1 MSAGNPFKIVPMTDF
16 QGKSPHGAK
25 NLIISRKA
33 SNHRP
38 YIFQRNIVYTPWFMA
53 RKYGAQGIA
62 CHNCIVYQTLKKLPK
77 FQNPTESRSEI
88 LTEFIRKTQTH
99 THTHTHRDT
108 HSHTQTLTHSCDV
121 FCDPLLMDHFPFHTF
136 IISMIPMP
144 QPWSDKNI
152 F

>member
-53 RKYGAQGIA
+53 PKYGAQGIA

-77 FQNPTESRSEI
+77 FQNPTENRSEI
-88 LTEFIRKTQTH
+88 LTESNRKTQKH
-99 THTHTHRDT
+99 THP
-108 HSHTQTLTHSCDV
+108 HTQRYTLTHTNTHT
-121 FCDPLLMDHFPFHTF
+121 LM
-136 IISMIPMP
+136 
-144 QPWSDKNI
+144 
-152 F
+152 

>member
-53 RKYGAQGIA
+53 PKYGAQGIA

-88 LTEFIRKTQTH
+88 LTESNRKTQKH
-99 THTHTHRDT
+99 THPHTHRDT
-108 HSHTQTLTHSCDV
+108 HKHSPTHVMCFVTRCQWTIFHFIHLSFQWYLCLNH
-121 FCDPLLMDHFPFHTF
+121 DPLKK
-136 IISMIPMP
+136 S
-144 QPWSDKNI
+144 SRN
-152 F
+152 